1 MVNKTISRIYALLK
15 NIYIYPVPSA
25 GECVLTNTHKIG
37 HNFNNALESNSGGFL
52 SAVYIFLDIYNEYAL
67 LFFHWKIK
75 DVFKM
80 NAVP

>member
-1 MVNKTISRIYALLK
+1 MY
-15 NIYIYPVPSA
+15 IYICISPVPSA
-25 GECVLTNTHKIG
+25 GEVCLLTNTHKIG
-37 HNFNNALESNSGGFL
+37 HNFSNAPESNLGGFV

-80 NAVP
+80 NAVL